1 MPWRPLHALPLH
13 VVNGTGVALG
23 VCLIQAL
30 VSALAGTQPALW
42 AVSGAVC
49 VSLADLP
56 VVPRRSWRRV
66 SLAALSTCVVTALV
80 VALRAHPVALGGVVT
95 LVAFAS
101 AMTLAW
107 GLRAGPVSFVGIL
120 AIVFAMAVPPVS
132 GWAAVF
138 SHTAWTALGA
148 ALYVAWA
155 MFSSVMLQRRYR
167 ALALAGALD
176 GVSAL
181 LRARVALLVPPPPQV
196 PHRRKVWGRRAPARG
211 SDPAAERLRA
221 WIRDE
226 TALND
231 RVQAARDL
239 IFERPDRDAET
250 RRLAGLLMLA
260 IDLRDT
266 LLASE
271 LDLGLL
277 GDDALATSV
286 RQRLAANLEAQA
298 GALDEMQGALRY
310 DDSVA
315 STHDSDDRPLHAWV
329 AGLALLAGDLRERL
343 LPALADRAQ
352 HMVDDLRQMRALMRG
367 ELMPL
372 RLTRGEL
379 SLFVSVEG
387 WPLAALKPHTSGR
400 SPVLRHA
407 ARSAVALGAAYFIG
421 EALPWASHPHWLVL
435 SVAVVL
441 RGNLEQTLA
450 RRNARLGGTVLGC
463 LLVLGLAQLHWGGVA
478 AVVFLVAVGT
488 AHAFVNVRYLVTAV
502 AATVMALLQAHLAD
516 PAAGF
521 AVTERLADTALG
533 AVLAWAF
540 CYVLPSWERSSLAR
554 ALDRLLNSL
563 NVLAGEVL
571 AWPEPG
577 RSRTKLGLARREA
590 YESLAALAAV
600 AQRSS
605 VEPERVRVPLQAIT
619 DVLTYGQEML
629 GHLAAMRQMLT
640 RRVDELDRGPAEAVL
655 RRAADAVGHC
665 LARASASDSGERAID
680 TPPDAGPLDLPSR
693 SALVALLPWFERRSQ
708 MTVRA
713 ARGVADAVRVLRA
726 HTRERRAA
734 V

>member
-1 MPWRPLHALPLH
+1 MRVPWRPLHALPLH
-13 VVNGTGVALG
+13 VVNGIGVALG
-23 VCLIQAL
+23 ICLIQAL
-30 VSALAGTQPALW
+30 VSALAGSAPALW

-56 VVPRRSWRRV
+56 VVPRRSWHRV
-66 SLAALSTCVVTALV
+66 SLAAFSTCVVTALV
-80 VALRAHPVALGGVVT
+80 VALRLHPVALGGVVA

-120 AIVFAMAVPPVS
+120 AIVLAMASPPVS
-132 GWAAVF
+132 GAAAVF
-138 SHTAWTALGA
+138 AHTAWTALGA
-148 ALYVAWA
+148 GLYMAWA
-155 MFSSVMLQRRYR
+155 MFCSVMLQRRYR
-167 ALALAGALD
+167 ALALAGVLE
-176 GVSAL
+176 GLSAL
-181 LRARVALLVPPPPQV
+181 LRARAALLVPSSPQV
-196 PHRRKVWGRRAPARG
+196 RG
-211 SDPAAERLRA
+211 GDSAADRLRT

-239 IFERPDRDAET
+239 IFERPDRNTET
-250 RRLAGLLMLA
+250 RTFAGLLVTA
-260 IDLRDT
+260 VDLRDT

-277 GDDALATSV
+277 GDDALAAAV

-298 GALDEMQGALRY
+298 AALDAMQGALRY
-310 DDSVA
+310 DDPVEA
-315 STHDSDDRPLHAWV
+315 AHDSDDRPLHAWV
-329 AGLALLAGDLRERL
+329 AGVSIPAGDRREHL

-352 HMVDDLRQMRALMRG
+352 HMIDDLRQMRALLRG
-367 ELMPL
+367 ELLPL
-372 RLTRGEL
+372 RLTQEEL

-407 ARSAVALGAAYFIG
+407 VRSAVALGAAYFIG

-441 RGNLEQTLA
+441 RGNLEQTLE

-463 LLVLGLAQLHWGGVA
+463 LLVLGLAQLHWSGVA
-478 AVVFLVAVGT
+478 SVAFLLAVAA
-488 AHAFVNVRYLVTAV
+488 AHAFVNVRYLVTAI

-521 AVTERLADTALG
+521 AVAERLADTALG
-533 AVLAWAF
+533 AGLAWAF
-540 CYVLPSWERSSLAR
+540 CYVLPSWERSSLTR

-563 NVLAGEVL
+563 NTLAIEVL
-571 AWPEPG
+571 TWPEPG
-577 RSRTKLGLARREA
+577 RGRARLGLARREA
-590 YESLAALAAV
+590 YESLAGLAAM

-619 DVLTYGQEML
+619 DALTHGQEML

-640 RRVDELDRGPAEAVL
+640 RRVDALDREPAEAVL
-655 RRAADAVGHC
+655 RRAAAAVRAC
-665 LARASASDSGERAID
+665 LAPASTPSDAAAQAD
-680 TPPDAGPLDLPSR
+680 DDAAPAQGGAFDLPAQ
-693 SALVALLPWFERRSQ
+693 SAGVALLPWFERRSQ

-713 ARGVADAVRVLRA
+713 ARGVAAAVQVLRA
-726 HTRERRAA
+726 HAQQQHVAGARRA
-734 V
+734 